1 MPYFFFEIKIEGDI
15 NMETEIINYTPH
27 AINLIEDDSVTLTI
41 PKTGLVV
48 RAVRESIVDRKIAVK
63 GNEFEVRKVRF
74 SEPILVDTLDG
85 NKELPL
91 PIVQEGVVMAVSA
104 IAGTALMLAG
114 RTDFLIVDGTV
125 RNDDGQIIGAT
136 GFADMSE

>member
-1 MPYFFFEIKIEGDI
+1 
-15 NMETEIINYTPH
+15 MEREIINYTPH
-27 AINLIEDDSVTLTI
+27 AINLIEDGATLLQI

-48 RAVRESIVDRKIAVK
+48 RAVRESIVDRKITVE

-74 SEPILVDTLDG
+74 SEPILVDTRDR

-91 PIVQEGVVMAVSA
+91 PSVQEGVLMAVSA
-104 IAGTALMLAG
+104 IAGNALMMAG
-114 RTDFLIVDGTV
+114 RTDFVIVDGTV
-125 RNDDGQIIGAT
+125 RNDDGQIVGAT

>member
-1 MPYFFFEIKIEGDI
+1 
-15 NMETEIINYTPH
+15 METEIINYTPH

-41 PKTGLVV
+41 PKTGTIV
-48 RAVRESIVDRKIAVK
+48 RAVRESIVDRKITVD

-91 PIVQEGVVMAVSA
+91 PIVQEGVLMAVSA
-104 IAGTALMLAG
+104 IAGNALMMAG
-114 RTDFLIVDGTV
+114 RTDFVIVDGTV
-125 RNDDGQIIGAT
+125 RNDDGMIIGAT

>member
-1 MPYFFFEIKIEGDI
+1 
-15 NMETEIINYTPH
+15 METEIINYTPH
-27 AINLIEDDSVTLTI
+27 AINLMKDDSVLLVI

-48 RAVRESIVDRKIAVK
+48 RAVRESIVDRKITVE

-74 SEPILVDTLDG
+74 SEPILVDTIDG

-91 PIVQEGVVMAVSA
+91 PLVQEGVLMAVSA
-104 IAGTALMLAG
+104 IAGNALMNAG

-125 RNDDGQIIGAT
+125 RNEDGLIIGAT

>member
-1 MPYFFFEIKIEGDI
+1 
-15 NMETEIINYTPH
+15 METEIINYTPH

-41 PKTGLVV
+41 PKTGTIV
-48 RAVRESIVDRKIAVK
+48 RAVRESIVDRKITVD

-91 PIVQEGVVMAVSA
+91 PDVQEGVLMAVSA
-104 IAGTALMLAG
+104 IAGNALMMAG
-114 RTDFLIVDGTV
+114 RTDFVIVDGTV
-125 RNDDGQIIGAT
+125 RNDDGMIIGAT
-136 GFADMSE
+136 GFADMTE

>member
-1 MPYFFFEIKIEGDI
+1 
-15 NMETEIINYTPH
+15 METEIINYTPH
-27 AINLIEDDSVTLTI
+27 AINLIEDGATLLQI

-48 RAVRESIVDRKIAVK
+48 RAVRESIVDRKITVE

-74 SEPILVDTLDG
+74 SEPILVDTRDR

-91 PIVQEGVVMAVSA
+91 PSVQEGVLMAVSA
-104 IAGTALMLAG
+104 IAGNALMMAG
-114 RTDFLIVDGTV
+114 RTDFVIMDGILKH
-125 RNDDGQIIGAT
+125 DDGQIVGAT

>member
-1 MPYFFFEIKIEGDI
+1 
-15 NMETEIINYTPH
+15 METEIINYTPH

-41 PKTGLVV
+41 PKTGTIV
-48 RAVRESIVDRKIAVK
+48 RAVRESIVDRKITVD

-91 PIVQEGVVMAVSA
+91 PDVQEGVLMAVSA
-104 IAGTALMLAG
+104 IAGNALMMAG
-114 RTDFLIVDGTV
+114 RTDFVIVDGTV
-125 RNDDGQIIGAT
+125 RNDDGMIIGAT

>member
-1 MPYFFFEIKIEGDI
+1 
-15 NMETEIINYTPH
+15 METEIINYTPH

>member
-1 MPYFFFEIKIEGDI
+1 
-15 NMETEIINYTPH
+15 METEIINYTPH
-27 AINLIEDDSVTLTI
+27 AINLMKDDSVLLVI

-48 RAVRESIVDRKIAVK
+48 RAVRESIVDRKITVE

-74 SEPILVDTLDG
+74 SEPILVDTIDG

-91 PIVQEGVVMAVSA
+91 PLVQEGVLMAVSA
-104 IAGTALMLAG
+104 IAGNALMNAG

-125 RNDDGQIIGAT
+125 RNEDGRIIGAT

>member
-1 MPYFFFEIKIEGDI
+1 
-15 NMETEIINYTPH
+15 METEIINYTPH

-41 PKTGLVV
+41 PKTGTIV
-48 RAVRESIVDRKIAVK
+48 RAVRESIVDRKITVD

-91 PIVQEGVVMAVSA
+91 PHVQEGVLMAVSA

>member
-1 MPYFFFEIKIEGDI
+1 
-15 NMETEIINYTPH
+15 METEIINYTPH
-27 AINLIEDDSVTLTI
+27 AINLIEDGATLLQI

-48 RAVRESIVDRKIAVK
+48 RAVRESIVDRKITVE

-74 SEPILVDTLDG
+74 SEPILVDTRDR

-91 PIVQEGVVMAVSA
+91 PSVQEGVLMAVSA
-104 IAGTALMLAG
+104 IAGNALMMAG
-114 RTDFLIVDGTV
+114 RTDFVIVDGTV
-125 RNDDGQIIGAT
+125 RNDDGQIVGAT